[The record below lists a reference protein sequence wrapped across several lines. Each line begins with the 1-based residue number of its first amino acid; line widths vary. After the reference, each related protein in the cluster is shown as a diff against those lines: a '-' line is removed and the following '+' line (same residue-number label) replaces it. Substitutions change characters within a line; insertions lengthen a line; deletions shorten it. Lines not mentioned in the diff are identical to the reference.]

1 MSLSAIFGFGVLGTA
16 TATVMRGEI
25 LIYDPNMVVIPP
37 YLESKCTRV
46 KEFPIADTYV
56 ICVPTDLVGD
66 NDLDLRAVHNTLSKI
81 KHVATVYIRSTLPIG
96 ACNVFI
102 KDYPHLEIIYYPEFL
117 REKHW
122 LEDVISPDR
131 VIMTCQEPPELFNM
145 DVTKFSSC
153 THKEAEIVKLFSN
166 AFLATKIAFF
176 HEVKEL
182 CYSQDDVDY
191 ENVRKAIASDSRIGH
206 SHTYLP
212 LTISGKCLPK
222 DLSAAA
228 KVTNGGLLNAAMR
241 VGIINNYHNRKSMNN
256 N

>member
-1 MSLSAIFGFGVLGTA
+1 MSSSAIIGFGILGTA
-16 TATVMRGEI
+16 TATIMRGEI
-25 LIYDPNMVVIPP
+25 LIYDPNMIVIPP

-46 KEFPIADTYV
+46 KEFPTVDTYV

-66 NDLDLRAVHNTLSKI
+66 NDLDLRAIHNTLSKI
-81 KHVATVYIRSTLPIG
+81 KNAATVYIRSTLPVG
-96 ACNVFI
+96 ACNAFI

-131 VIMTCQEPPELFNM
+131 VIMTCQEPPELFAI
-145 DVTKFSSC
+145 DVTKFFSC
-153 THKEAEIVKLFSN
+153 THKEAEIAKLFSN

-182 CYSQDDVDY
+182 CYLQDDADY

-212 LTISGKCLPK
+212 LIIGGKCLPK
-222 DLSAAA
+222 DLSAAS
-228 KVTNGGLLNAAMR
+228 KVTSSGVLGAAFRMKT
-241 VGIINNYHNRKSMNN
+241 IINYLN
-256 N
+256 